1 MNKRSINLPVIAV
14 AVVAAC
20 LVAVATSLVIK
31 ANVEMPPAENTE
43 LTQSVGNN
51 YYFPETEPQ
60 TIGQIEQTVES
71 IFDLTTQ
78 VITNSYVP
86 TQAHTTRPR
95 PTQPQTTKAPETE
108 ADKLIGEANNPGS
121 ATKPA
126 ETEPVT
132 EEEVTVPQVEAGAN
146 TGVAVTPS
154 GNLPQ
159 DMSFAGL
166 SLMGYDV
173 IGQKA
178 YIYNDD
184 KDPECFQKNFGYNPL
199 YDWGAQFID
208 FSIETTKL
216 DFNYDNKQYRI
227 QLWKGQY
234 ISGSI
239 GTVGGEIGVYTR
251 PKGSIGEHYNCA
263 TEDDWLK
270 MEMTVYWDEFDNGV
284 YLPQFTR
291 NYNDFWWAT
300 GFVDGQLKNRNDSNT
315 LRVLG
320 RITFESEEQAIA
332 FDEAMSKK
340 GFTKVDEFSPYEID
354 TYKRHGRDVIFIW
367 QNIR

>member
-1 MNKRSINLPVIAV
+1 MKKKANLAIIGIAAV
-14 AVVAAC
+14 AIALVSVAGT
-20 LVAVATSLVIK
+20 LVFK
-31 ANVEMPPAENTE
+31 ARVDMPPAENTE
-43 LTQSVGNN
+43 LTESIGNN
-51 YYFPETEPQ
+51 YYYPEETEKQTVAQ
-60 TIGQIEQTVES
+60 TIGS
-71 IFDLTTQ
+71 IIDLTTE
-78 VITNSYVP
+78 VITEKETTTRVP
-86 TQAHTTRPR
+86 STTRPEK
-95 PTQPQTTKAPETE
+95 TTKPQQT
-108 ADKLIGEANNPGS
+108 
-121 ATKPA
+121 TKPA
-126 ETEPVT
+126 ETQQETEPAT
-132 EEEVTVPQVEAGAN
+132 EEVTVPQLQAGPN
-146 TGVAVTPS
+146 SGVAVTPS
-154 GNLPQ
+154 GDLPQ

-173 IGQKA
+173 IGKKG

-199 YDWGAQFID
+199 YDWGASLID

-263 TEDDWLK
+263 EEDDWLK
-270 MEMTVYWDEFDNGV
+270 MEMTVYWDEFDNGE

-300 GFVDGQLKNRNDSNT
+300 GFVDGQLKDRNDSNT

-320 RITFESEEQAIA
+320 RITFETVEQAEA

-340 GFTKVDEFSPYEID
+340 GFTKVEEFSPYEID
-354 TYKRHGRDVIFIW
+354 TYKRYGKDVIFIW